1 AWNTWDQ
8 SWNTHRGILKA
19 NIFVNYLYSCL
30 LILTPVFRGGF
41 LYIFH
46 VYLEEW
52 HSDVS
57 RHWPLS
63 QAVASTAC
71 ERQKKI

>member
-1 AWNTWDQ
+1 MMLWIALRN
-8 SWNTHRGILKA
+8 N
-19 NIFVNYLYSCL
+19 FVNYLYLCL
-30 LILTPVFRGGF
+30 LIHTPVSDGGF

-57 RHWPLS
+57 RHWPLN

>member
-1 AWNTWDQ
+1 MMLWIALRN
-8 SWNTHRGILKA
+8 N
-19 NIFVNYLYSCL
+19 FVNYLYLCL
-30 LILTPVFRGGF
+30 LIHTPVSDGGF

-57 RHWPLS
+57 RHWPFN
-63 QAVASTAC
+63 QAARSSLWEA
-71 ERQKKI
+71 EKD

>member
-1 AWNTWDQ
+1 M
-8 SWNTHRGILKA
+8 
-19 NIFVNYLYSCL
+19 YSCL
-30 LILTPVFRGGF
+30 LILTPVFCGGF

-57 RHWPLS
+57 RHG
-63 QAVASTAC
+63 
-71 ERQKKI
+71 RQVFCPSDRLLY

>member
-1 AWNTWDQ
+1 M
-8 SWNTHRGILKA
+8 
-19 NIFVNYLYSCL
+19 YSCL
-30 LILTPVFRGGF
+30 PILTPVFCGGF

-57 RHWPLS
+57 RHRPFN
-63 QAVASTAC
+63 QAVASTA
-71 ERQKKI
+71 